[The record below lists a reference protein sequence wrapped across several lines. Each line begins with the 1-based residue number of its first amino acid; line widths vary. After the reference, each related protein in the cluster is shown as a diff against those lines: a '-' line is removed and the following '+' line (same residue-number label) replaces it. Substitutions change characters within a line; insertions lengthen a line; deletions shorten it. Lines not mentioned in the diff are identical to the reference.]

1 MNLRIKS
8 YLPESVFL
16 NAPDKMQSF
25 FGALGAPMSDLLD
38 ESTWS
43 TAMLDSFK
51 SYEWEFRDR
60 DQIIPIAAH
69 LTV

>member
-25 FGALGAPMSDLLD
+25 FGALGHQCLTYLMKILDLPQCLIVS
-38 ESTWS
+38 EV
-43 TAMLDSFK
+43 MNGNLEK
-51 SYEWEFRDR
+51 E
-60 DQIIPIAAH
+60 IK
-69 LTV
+69 